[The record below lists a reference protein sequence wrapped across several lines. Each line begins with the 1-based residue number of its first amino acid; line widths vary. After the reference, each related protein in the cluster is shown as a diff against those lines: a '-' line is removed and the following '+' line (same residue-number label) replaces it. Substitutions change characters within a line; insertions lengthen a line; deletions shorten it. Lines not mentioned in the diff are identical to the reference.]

1 MLRSYAV
8 PIHSQE
14 RVLGE
19 VSRDL
24 VPEVPP
30 ARDRGAGRS
39 PAEADHRRGGH
50 RVRRRR
56 DRVRDHARPR
66 APVAGAAA
74 DSPVVRAD
82 AEAEGPLVPAAV
94 GGVSA
99 AAPATRVVVTLM
111 VRLNGW
117 WSPARRCPP
126 LRLPPVPGLSH
137 RWPDGPLYGLRT
149 HCAHARFVWNLACEQ
164 QSCYRVA
171 GRSRPPPNST
181 VRFRQLAEARADN
194 DWLASGSSSVQQQAL
209 RDFDQAMA
217 VYFAGTH
224 RNPSRRKA
232 GRNEGFCVRD
242 VTVRRLNRR
251 WSAVQGDPPD
261 VGTWRSPLPSRRS
274 TANRLAALWDR
285 PGVATTVALSDGQ
298 HRRAPHSG
306 KAERKTCTL
315 NARMSRQHRGSRR
328 RQRTKQSLRR

>member
-82 AEAEGPLVPAAV
+82 AEAEGSLVPAAA
-94 GGVSA
+94 GGISA

-111 VRLNGW
+111 VRLDGW

-126 LRLPPVPGLSH
+126 LPR
-137 RWPDGPLYGLRT
+137 
-149 HCAHARFVWNLACEQ
+149 
-164 QSCYRVA
+164 
-171 GRSRPPPNST
+171 
-181 VRFRQLAEARADN
+181 
-194 DWLASGSSSVQQQAL
+194 
-209 RDFDQAMA
+209 
-217 VYFAGTH
+217 
-224 RNPSRRKA
+224 RNPARP
-232 GRNEGFCVRD
+232 
-242 VTVRRLNRR
+242 VRRRAWRALTDRHG
-251 WSAVQGDPPD
+251 VPD
-261 VGTWRSPLPSRRS
+261 
-274 TANRLAALWDR
+274 
-285 PGVATTVALSDGQ
+285 
-298 HRRAPHSG
+298 
-306 KAERKTCTL
+306 
-315 NARMSRQHRGSRR
+315 
-328 RQRTKQSLRR
+328 